1 MRLLKSLRTATTP
14 ISPVDTSSIYIFCID
29 AILLE
34 YNVSMYNFQAC
45 TPTLLQYK
53 EDGHNLGL
61 PWTCQP
67 RPRCLAVPQR
77 NGKFVQE
84 DGGGGQNQYF

>member
-1 MRLLKSLRTATTP
+1 MKQKYIMRELYKMKRCFK
-14 ISPVDTSSIYIFCID
+14 IYD
-29 AILLE
+29 
-34 YNVSMYNFQAC
+34 FQAW

-53 EDGHNLGL
+53 EDGHNLRL

-67 RPRCLAVPQR
+67 RPRCVTVYQR

-84 DGGGGQNQYF
+84 DGGGGQNRYFYQTEQGVNKQ